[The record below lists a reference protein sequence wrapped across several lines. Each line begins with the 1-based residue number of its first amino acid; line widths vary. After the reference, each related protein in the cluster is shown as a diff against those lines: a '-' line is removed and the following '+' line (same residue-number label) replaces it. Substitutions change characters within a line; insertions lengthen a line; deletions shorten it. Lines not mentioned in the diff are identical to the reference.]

1 MSQLASTATRIEQFI
16 LEKEKRRLSKGRGP
30 NLVTIVEAEDL
41 DEEEIDPI
49 ADIMGAELSEAS
61 LTSTQP

>member
-1 MSQLASTATRIEQFI
+1 M
-16 LEKEKRRLSKGRGP
+16 
-30 NLVTIVEAEDL
+30 TIVEAEDL

-61 LTSTQP
+61 LTSA